1 MSMKIYT
8 DDKKNTYVTVQY
20 NSEIKPL
27 LLKMREYALKKQWD
41 AFDKKL
47 AKYKKAIFNS
57 EIVDLGVTP
66 SISKHEKDE
75 HVFQQVFSQRNSQGI
90 KHWWQEITEFGMIHL
105 DPNKSFLEQ
114 TEAHPVTREKY
125 INSLIED
132 YSLDLME
139 KFFKWYVKEYHKL
152 KKIMEG

>member
-1 MSMKIYT
+1 MKIYT
-8 DDKKNTYVTVQY
+8 DDKRNTYVTVQY
-20 NSEIKPL
+20 SPEIKPL
-27 LLKMREYALKKQWD
+27 LLKIRDYNLKKQWD
-41 AFDKKL
+41 MFDKNL
-47 AKYKKAIFNS
+47 TEYKKAIFS
-57 EIVDLGVTP
+57 SGIPDYGITP

-75 HVFQQVFSQRNSQGI
+75 HVFQQVFSQRNSQGT

-114 TEAHPVTREKY
+114 TEAHPISKKKY

-139 KFFKWYVKEYHKL
+139 KFFKWYKKEYYKL
-152 KKIMEG
+152 KKTMEG